1 MGRTEREYIVDE
13 VSQRMKENQNLI
25 LSNFVN
31 VKSEKLN
38 ELRTKLAE
46 NSSSYFVVKNTLCK
60 LALEKVGL
68 DQLVELIDGSMGLVL
83 CQEDP
88 VRVSKILIDF
98 SKEAGGLTVRGGYVE
113 GAVISEVQVKEL
125 AALPSEKELL
135 TMLVYGIKSPITSFV
150 SLLGRLVQGL
160 VVVLD
165 QIAKSKDS
173 DTLGEEGK
181 QE

>member
-1 MGRTEREYIVDE
+1 MGRAEREYIVDE
-13 VSQRMKENQNLI
+13 VSQRIKENQNLI

-46 NSSSYFVVKNTLCK
+46 NSGSYFVVKNTLCK
-60 LALEKVGL
+60 LALKEAGL
-68 DQLVELIDGSMGLVL
+68 NQLVELVDGQMGLVL
-83 CQEDP
+83 CQDDP
-88 VRVSKILIDF
+88 VKVSKILIDF
-98 SKEAGGLTVRGGYVE
+98 SKKADGLTVRGGYVE
-113 GAVISEVQVKEL
+113 GAVISEAQIKEL

-135 TMLVYGIKSPITSFV
+135 TMLVYGMKSPITSFV

-165 QIAKSKDS
+165 QIAKNKGN
-173 DTLGEEGK
+173 DTVEEK
-181 QE
+181 SEQE